1 MDNSLIAIVVLAM
14 IVWEFIQRT
23 TPEKTHR
30 DRASHETDV
39 AVREASFD
47 EAKNTLLSSDD
58 DVKPQR
64 EDVLRNLP

>member
-1 MDNSLIAIVVLAM
+1 M

-23 TPEKTHR
+23 TPEKAHR

-39 AVREASFD
+39 AVREASFE

-58 DVKPQR
+58 NLKP
-64 EDVLRNLP
+64 

>member
-23 TPEKTHR
+23 TPEKAHR
-30 DRASHETDV
+30 DRASHGTDV
-39 AVREASFD
+39 AVREASFE

-58 DVKPQR
+58 NVKPQG

>member
-14 IVWEFIQRT
+14 IVWEFVQRT
-23 TPEKTHR
+23 IPEKAHR
-30 DRASHETDV
+30 GRASHETDV

-58 DVKPQR
+58 NVKPQG
-64 EDVLRNLP
+64 EDVLRNLA

>member
-23 TPEKTHR
+23 IPEKAHP
-30 DRASHETDV
+30 DRASHGTDV

>member
-23 TPEKTHR
+23 IPEKAHS
-30 DRASHETDV
+30 DRTSHETAV
-39 AVREASFD
+39 AVREASFE

-58 DVKPQR
+58 NVKPQE

>member
-39 AVREASFD
+39 AVREASF
-47 EAKNTLLSSDD
+47 EESSDD
-58 DVKPQR
+58 NVKPQG
-64 EDVLRNLP
+64 EDVLRNLS